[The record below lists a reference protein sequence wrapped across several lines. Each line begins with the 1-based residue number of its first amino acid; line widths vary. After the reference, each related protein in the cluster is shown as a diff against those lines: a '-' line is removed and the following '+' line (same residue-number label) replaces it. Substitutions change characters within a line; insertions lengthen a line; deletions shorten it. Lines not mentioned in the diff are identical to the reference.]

1 MLHCGD
7 SYFFR
12 GEIETPPR
20 CPPGMRIFQT
30 LNQADGRAR
39 HENQERLRELARRGG
54 DGLRLF
60 CSHDPV
66 QLERAQSA
74 ALSN

>member
-1 MLHCGD
+1 
-7 SYFFR
+7 
-12 GEIETPPR
+12 
-20 CPPGMRIFQT
+20 MRIFQT

>member
-1 MLHCGD
+1 MTSWNSVDQANPGWA
-7 SYFFR
+7 
-12 GEIETPPR
+12 G

-30 LNQADGRAR
+30 INQADGGAR